1 MEYTQGMT
9 EEEKQALMRAIAQA
23 NEEAG
28 SDGDEQSI
36 DLESPALNPAKSGRT
51 VPYSPSKEHMS
62 ATVESHGTTI
72 EQKRPSILRLQ
83 KERTTVDRSSSDQD
97 GSAKFY

>member
-1 MEYTQGMT
+1 MT
-9 EEEKQALMRAIAQA
+9 EEEKQALMRAITHA

-28 SDGDEQSI
+28 SDGDDQSI
-36 DLESPALNPAKSGRT
+36 ELESPNPAKSGRT

-62 ATVESHGTTI
+62 ATVESHGTNL
-72 EQKRPSILRLQ
+72 EQRRPSILKLRE
-83 KERTTVDRSSSDQD
+83 KERTTMNHSSSDQD